1 MIGEIVEHTRD
12 RLHRMRFARYAGA
25 VAAVGASAAL
35 ALWLEE
41 VVDPTVVFL
50 TGVSIVAWF
59 SGLRPALLTAL
70 LATLVLDYFFIVPLY
85 AFDFDVTHL
94 PRVVAFTIIAF
105 LFAGTTAGR
114 RNVER
119 SLHEAREELE
129 IKVRERTTEI
139 QEQAKGLEELAGRL
153 IHAQE
158 GERRRIGRELHDHI
172 SQMLGVL
179 TIRLDQLRADEATPP
194 PVVRA
199 LDELRQSATE
209 ITSDIHSLSH
219 RLHSSALDYLG
230 LVPGLQRLVNEF
242 ATHHGIAIEFTHAAV
257 PAALP
262 SDVAL
267 SLFRVTEESLTN
279 IAKHSRSQS
288 ARVNLKGRS
297 DGIVL
302 TVEDDGTG
310 FDPDR
315 LEHRAGLGFVSMRE
329 RLRVIRG
336 TVRVDS
342 SPSRGT
348 KITAWVPAGSL
359 TPSAP
364 DATAADEILERKG
377 LPT

>member
-1 MIGEIVEHTRD
+1 MTGEIVEHTRD
-12 RLHRMRFARYAGA
+12 RLHRMRLAGYAGA
-25 VAAVGASAAL
+25 VAAVAVGALL
-35 ALWLEE
+35 ALWLRP

-50 TGVSIVAWF
+50 TAVSIVAWF
-59 SGLRPALLTAL
+59 GGLRPALLTAV
-70 LATLVLDYFFIVPLY
+70 LATVVLDYFFIAPIFS
-85 AFDFDVTHL
+85 FDLDVTHL
-94 PRVVAFTIIAF
+94 PRLVAFTIIAC
-105 LFAGTTAGR
+105 LFAGTSAGR

-119 SLHEAREELE
+119 SLHEARAELE
-129 IKVRERTTEI
+129 IIVQERTAEI

-158 GERRRIGRELHDHI
+158 AERRRIGRELHDHI

-194 PVVRA
+194 AVVRA
-199 LDELRQSATE
+199 LDELRQNATE

-242 ATHHGIAIEFTHAAV
+242 SARHGIAIDFGHAAV
-257 PAALP
+257 PASLP

-267 SLFRVTEESLTN
+267 SLYRVTEESLTN
-279 IAKHSRSQS
+279 IAKHSRTQS
-288 ARVNLKGRS
+288 VRVKLKGRP

-302 TVEDDGTG
+302 TVEDNGIG
-310 FDPDR
+310 FEPDHV
-315 LEHRAGLGFVSMRE
+315 EHRAGLGFVSMRE

-348 KITAWVPAGSL
+348 KISAWVPAGSL
-359 TPSAP
+359 AASAR
-364 DATAADEILERKG
+364 AEAADEALERKG
-377 LPT
+377 LRT